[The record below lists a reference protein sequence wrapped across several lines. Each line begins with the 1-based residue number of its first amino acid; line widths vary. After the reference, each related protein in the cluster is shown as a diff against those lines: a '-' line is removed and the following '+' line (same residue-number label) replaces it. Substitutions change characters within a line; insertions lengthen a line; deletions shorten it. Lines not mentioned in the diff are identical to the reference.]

1 MNRRFYTSHKL
12 ALLTGAGVLA
22 LGLGGQ
28 SAQAQLFCPSGGTF
42 SNGSCVNAA
51 GTEGAVSTAALSSQA
66 LSDASQNVTQV
77 SNDQSTSAVRR
88 RLEQERAPQ
97 TAAAPAAAPSS
108 SRPAPRRRA
117 AAPVSRD
124 LKDGPMVVKAPPVVS
139 YGPTFAV
146 WSHAYGDY
154 EKWNADTTGIRRPGG
169 ALLLLANNDP
179 TSISIERRTT
189 TFGVL
194 GGADWTFN
202 SATSTWVMGIL
213 AGYMDSTVKFHSTS
227 AGTAAGIATGNSTIS
242 DVKAD
247 ITGPSIGGYVTF
259 ATGPWSFDVTGRV
272 DFLSIDQSFNE
283 LLFANTAAAV
293 NTSGS
298 ASTDVNNYSI
308 TANGA
313 YRIPSS
319 ASTWWEPT
327 AGFRYTRSDY
337 DNSAAV
343 LGMADGEVWR
353 VQGGVR
359 FGADTYWGGTQ
370 VVATLTGLVYS
381 DVSISGLVLNS
392 GTFGGAVVPDDEGKV
407 RGMGILGLNFIYSP
421 AITTYVNAEVRG
433 GDDYFGVGGRVG
445 LRVGLN

>member
-1 MNRRFYTSHKL
+1 MNRGFHTSHKL
-12 ALLTGAGVLA
+12 ALLTGIGVLA

-77 SNDQSTSAVRR
+77 SNDQATSAVRR
-88 RLEQERAPQ
+88 RLDQERAAP
-97 TAAAPAAAPSS
+97 TVAPVAAPA
-108 SRPAPRRRA
+108 PARRRA

-124 LKDGPMVVKAPPVVS
+124 LKDGPMVVKAPPPVVS
-139 YGPTFAV
+139 YGPTFAM
-146 WSHAYGDY
+146 WAHGYGDY
-154 EKWNADTTGIRRPGG
+154 EKWNSDTTGIRRPGG

-179 TSISIERRTT
+179 TNISLERRTT

-202 SATSTWVMGIL
+202 SATSTWIVGVL

-227 AGTAAGIATGNSTIS
+227 AGTPAGIATGNSTIS

-247 ITGPSIGGYVTF
+247 ITGPSIGGYITF

-298 ASTDVNNYSI
+298 ASTDVNNYSV
-308 TANGA
+308 TANA
-313 YRIPSS
+313 NYRIPSS

-327 AGFRYTRSDY
+327 VGFRYTRSDY

-359 FGADTYWGGTQ
+359 FGADMIWGGTQ
-370 VVATLTGLVYS
+370 VVATLTGLAYS

-392 GTFGGAVVPDDEGKV
+392 GSFGGAVVPDDEGKV

-421 AITTYVNAEVRG
+421 AVTTYLNAEVRG
-433 GDDYFGVGGRVG
+433 GDDYFGVGGRIG
-445 LRVGLN
+445 LRVALN

>member
-1 MNRRFYTSHKL
+1 MRSYLSHKL
-12 ALLTGAGVLA
+12 ALLTSAGVLA
-22 LGLGGQ
+22 FGLGGQ
-28 SAQAQLFCPSGGTF
+28 SAQAQLFCPNGGTF
-42 SNGSCVNAA
+42 SNGSCVNA
-51 GTEGAVSTAALSSQA
+51 GGNLGAVSTAALSSQA

-97 TAAAPAAAPSS
+97 TAAAPAAAPA
-108 SRPAPRRRA
+108 RTAPRRRA
-117 AAPVSRD
+117 EPVSRD

-146 WSHAYGDY
+146 WSHAYGDW
-154 EKWNADTTGIRRPGG
+154 EKWNGDTTGIRRPGG

-179 TSISIERRTT
+179 TNISLERRTT

-227 AGTAAGIATGNSTIS
+227 AGTPAGIATGNSTIS

-247 ITGPSIGGYVTF
+247 ITGPSIGGYITF

-293 NTSGS
+293 NTSGA

-308 TANGA
+308 TANGN

-337 DNSAAV
+337 DNSAAI

-359 FGADTYWGGTQ
+359 FGAETYWGGTQ
-370 VVATLTGLVYS
+370 VVATLTGLAYS

-392 GTFGGAVVPDDEGKV
+392 GSFGGAVVPDDEGKV

-421 AITTYVNAEVRG
+421 AVTAYLNAEVRG